1 MNTWVVSFL
10 SVRCGLFLLCVIE
23 SNTHTLPT
31 QHVFVF
37 LRYLE
42 CCCGHV
48 VGHAVGLVFFCLSLF
63 ALVGTGY
70 RPPHYYREKQEV
82 TEEIE
87 EEE

>member
-10 SVRCGLFLLCVIE
+10 SVRCGLFLLRV
-23 SNTHTLPT
+23 SNANTT
-31 QHVFVF
+31 FF
-37 LRYLE
+37 LCCLE
-42 CCCGHV
+42 F

-82 TEEIE
+82 TEEME